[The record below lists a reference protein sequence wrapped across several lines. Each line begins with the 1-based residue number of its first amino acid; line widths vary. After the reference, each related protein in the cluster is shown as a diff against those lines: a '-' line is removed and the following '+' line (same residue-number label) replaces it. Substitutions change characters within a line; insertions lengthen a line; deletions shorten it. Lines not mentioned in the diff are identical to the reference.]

1 MTPIK
6 TLILNA
12 LKSDIVPLIAK
23 PEDVFIDPSRGLR
36 EDLDEYVNIFTD
48 NESSH
53 KKDLSS
59 EKIFQ
64 VEIHSWIKRDTD
76 DAARDAANLLSAT
89 IQSKILP
96 RTSAAR
102 TYCVYLEEAESNCN
116 DILYYAEGLC
126 VVISRYEIKYR
137 HAYGNPFQFNP

>member
-12 LKSDIVPLIAK
+12 LKSDIAPLIAK

-36 EDLDEYVNIFTD
+36 EDLDEYVNIFTY
-48 NESSH
+48 NESSQ

-59 EKIFQ
+59 EKTFQ

-76 DAARDAANLLSAT
+76 DAARDAATLLSAN

-96 RTSAAR
+96 RISAAR
-102 TYCVYLEEAESNCN
+102 AYCVYFEEAESDCH
-116 DILYYAEGLC
+116 DILYYDEGFC
-126 VVISRYEIKYR
+126 VVISRYVLKYR
-137 HAYGNPFQFNP
+137 HAYANPFSLN